1 MYLQEQNLAWVA
13 KGEEPIYLVPK
24 MANRHGLIAGA
35 TGTGKT
41 VTVKVLAESFS
52 EMGTPVFLADVK
64 GDVSGMIVS
73 GDKPGITKFLNKCG
87 VPEESFDCKPFPTR
101 FWDVYGDMGHSIRTT
116 VSAFGPD
123 LLARLLELTDVQA
136 GVLTIV
142 FKVADDNGWLLID
155 LKDLKAMVKYV
166 SENAKTIRDTYGNVS
181 PQTIGTIQRNLLKLE
196 EAGGN
201 IFFGEPELDI
211 FDWMQLDTYGKGY
224 INILECA
231 KLVQSPLLYST
242 FLLWMLSE
250 IYERLPEAGDLER
263 PKMVFFFD
271 EAHLLFDDAPKALVS
286 KVEQVV
292 RLIRSK
298 GVGVYFISQKPADVP
313 ENVLAQLGN
322 RIQHALRAYTP
333 QEQKAIRVAAQSF
346 RENPKFNTEEIITQL
361 GTGEALVS
369 LLDADGIPTIVD
381 RARILPPQSSMKIAD
396 ELLVKQNIAAS
407 PFNAKYASAVDRQ
420 SAYEVL
426 NGINVGLSQGQD
438 PSQVQV
444 AQAPAQPL
452 TADTAQQAAYAQA
465 AQTMSNS
472 GQYAAAPIAQ
482 QTQAAQPQQYQAQ
495 PYQAPVQQNTQQTS
509 NVNILTDEQLER
521 EKQKAIEEALKQH
534 QKEHE
539 AEEKARLKEEKA
551 KEAERVKAEKAAEK
565 EREKLER
572 ALEKE
577 REKKS
582 SRKSSSSS
590 SYLGKAASTA
600 TTTIGREIGK
610 SISRGILGG
619 IKNLF

>member
-1 MYLQEQNLAWVA
+1 MYLQDQHLAWIA
-13 KGEEPIYLVPK
+13 KGENPIYMVPQ
-24 MANRHGLIAGA
+24 MANRHGLVAGA

-41 VTVKVLAESFS
+41 VTVKVMAESFS

-64 GDVSGMIVS
+64 GDVSGMIVP

-211 FDWMQLDTYGKGY
+211 FDWMQLDANGKGY

-250 IYERLPEAGDLER
+250 IYERLPEAGDLDK

-271 EAHLLFDDAPKALVS
+271 EAHLLFEDAPKALVS

-346 RENPKFNTEEIITQL
+346 RENPKFNTEEVITQL

-369 LLDADGIPTIVD
+369 VLDADGIPTIVD

-396 ELLVKQNIAAS
+396 EILVKQNIAAS
-407 PFNAKYASAVDRQ
+407 PFNAKYAMTVDRQ

-438 PSQVQV
+438 PTQVQV
-444 AQAPAQPL
+444 APSMPAQPM
-452 TADTAQQAAYAQA
+452 TADTAQQAAYAAA
-465 AQTMSNS
+465 AQVQSAGYEGS
-472 GQYAAAPIAQ
+472 YAAPA
-482 QTQAAQPQQYQAQ
+482 QTQPVAPSYQP
-495 PYQAPVQQNTQQTS
+495 PVQQSAPQTS
-509 NVNILTDEQLER
+509 NVNVLTDEQLER

-534 QKEHE
+534 MKEHE
-539 AEEKARLKEEKA
+539 ALEKERAKEEKAR
-551 KEAERVKAEKAAEK
+551 EAERVKAEKAAER

-572 ALEKE
+572 ALERE

-582 SRKSSSSS
+582 GRRTSSSS
-590 SYLGKAASTA
+590 SYLGKAATTA
-600 TTTIGREIGK
+600 TNTIGRELGK